1 EIGRL
6 LDQLEGFE
14 SSMPYESD
22 EASLVRVTRTD
33 WEKARRV
40 PSELRAELTRQA
52 SLALP
57 VWIDA
62 RERSDFK
69 SFLPALRTN
78 LDLRRRDQRHP
89 DHDALHPGQPRGP
102 LRDDA
107 RDRPRALRARRRPRA
122 RAHAA
127 RTRRLAR
134 PARVAEP
141 AVGEPRRPQPSVL
154 ALLLPEPEGDVP
166 GGARGD
172 GARGLLPARQHSAAV
187 PHPRRG

>member
-1 EIGRL
+1 MNPSFTKLKDRLAEINDLGKALSILGWDQQTMMPPRGSAVRAEQMATLGRIAHEKFTSDEVGRL
-6 LDQLEGFE
+6 LDELEGFE
-14 SSMPYESD
+14 SSMPYDSD

-78 LDLRRRDQRHP
+78 LELRHRYIECF
-89 DHDALHPGQPRGP
+89 
-102 LRDDA
+102 
-107 RDRPRALRARRRPRA
+107 
-122 RAHAA
+122 
-127 RTRRLAR
+127 
-134 PARVAEP
+134 EP
-141 AVGEPRRPQPSVL
+141 AENPYDIVLDDFERGMTTAEVSVVFDRIK
-154 ALLLPEPEGDVP
+154 AEQG
-166 GGARGD
+166 
-172 GARGLLPARQHSAAV
+172 
-187 PHPRRG
+187 